1 MFDLCQRILLDGSSE
16 KMISVGIE
24 LIENIAENFY
34 VEADIMTV
42 LDTLMELLLKNQLYA
57 DKKSLDEDEENNDIA
72 FWSAYLER
80 P

>member
-42 LDTLMELLLKNQLYA
+42 LDTLMELLLKNELYA